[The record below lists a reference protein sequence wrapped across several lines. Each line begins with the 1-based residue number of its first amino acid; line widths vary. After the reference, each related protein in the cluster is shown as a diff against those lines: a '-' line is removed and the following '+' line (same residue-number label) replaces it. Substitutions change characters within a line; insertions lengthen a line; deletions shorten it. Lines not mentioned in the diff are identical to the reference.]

1 MRWILLLVALGA
13 FALAFSSRSE
23 GLMGF
28 LFVLGF
34 GALFAAVLAF
44 AAEKIA
50 STARPDAALL
60 TDKDIN
66 ALRAS
71 MHKPAAPA
79 ASSPPASA

>member
-13 FALAFSSRSE
+13 FVLAFSTNSE

-44 AAEKIA
+44 AQEKIA

-60 TDKDIN
+60 TDKDIS

-71 MHKPAAPA
+71 MHKPATP
-79 ASSPPASA
+79 ASSPPPSSA